1 METLIIPGMKTR
13 LPYIVFIAWVVAIL
27 TVFFASQPSAILVH
41 LQGVF
46 SLFSTMMYGL
56 IFAGAG
62 VGVGYSL
69 LGRLWTD
76 DMGIQRFS
84 ISAGFG
90 MGLLGLLGFVLAGV
104 GLGNGWLMLL
114 ILISILAWLVW
125 KGYVLS
131 VFQDL
136 LVLRNE
142 VSATAKDAPRW
153 ILWIAPL
160 FLFLSF
166 ILALGPRTEAFD

>member
-1 METLIIPGMKTR
+1 MKEKMK
-13 LPYIVFIAWVVAIL
+13 PMAIYGGIGAASGAAIAY
-27 TVFFASQPSAILVH
+27 F
-41 LQGVF
+41 
-46 SLFSTMMYGL
+46 MKKKDMKNML

-62 VGVGYSL
+62 VGLGYSV
-69 LGRLWTD
+69 LGQLWTE

-90 MGLLGLLGFVLAGV
+90 MGLLGLLGFILAGV

-131 VFQDL
+131 VFQIRS
-136 LVLRNE
+136 VLHFY
-142 VSATAKDAPRW
+142 P
-153 ILWIAPL
+153 
-160 FLFLSF
+160 
-166 ILALGPRTEAFD
+166 